1 MPKISVVVPIYN
13 GKRYLKRCVDSVL
26 DQTYTDI
33 EVFLVNDGS
42 SDGSLN
48 ICKEYERNYSQVTV
62 IDKPN
67 GGLSSARNAGI
78 KAGRGEYIFFIDCDD
93 WIEPD
98 TLEFLLSYAETHNTD
113 ITGCGFCLSYPNGEE
128 KFFDNRERFIDG
140 TRELV
145 MWMLSGGLAANAAW
159 GKLYK
164 RNLFDK
170 IHFDEKCD
178 LCEDDEFSFRAAKMV
193 KSYLRLPDAKYHYFQ
208 NYNSGMVLSNGFVS
222 HTPIDVATAI
232 IEDPFVK
239 NDPELLNQ
247 ACCKKISAI
256 YMTYHKYLKV
266 NDRKGAK
273 QLAEEMNKLVKE
285 HGYCGTSY
293 AMKLRIALM
302 RFYRLSRFVELT
314 YLRLKIKSKT

>member
-33 EVFLVNDGS
+33 EVILVNDGS
-42 SDGSLN
+42 TDGSLTL
-48 ICKEYERNYSQVTV
+48 CREYEKKDRRIKV

-67 GGLSSARNAGI
+67 AGLPQTRNVGI
-78 KAGRGEYIFFIDCDD
+78 DASKGEYVFFIDCDD
-93 WIEPD
+93 WIDSD
-98 TLEFLLSYAETHNTD
+98 TFEFLISYAEARDTD
-113 ITGCGFCLSYPNGEE
+113 VTGCGFCLSYPNGEE

-193 KSYLRLPDAKYHYFQ
+193 KSYLCLPDAKYHYFQ
-208 NYNSGMVLSNGFVS
+208 NYNSGMILSNGFVS

-239 NDPELLNQ
+239 NDPQLLNQ

-256 YMTYHKYLKV
+256 YMTYYKYLKA

-273 QLAEEMNKLVKE
+273 RLAREMNDFVKD

-293 AMKLRIALM
+293 MMKLRIVLM
-302 RFYRLSRFVELT
+302 HSYTLSRFVELT
-314 YLRLKIKSKT
+314 YLHLKIKSKT